1 MAITVYNLRKWYK
14 MLTGKNILHV
24 NQGMGQ
30 CFSPGRVNGYF
41 NDLTE
46 KVLKEPELLH
56 TKKLPVVKAESGE
69 NITFPVAIFQYGLGA
84 YDLFLQTGR
93 NEYLDKFNQCVKWAM
108 ENQLENGAWNN
119 FFFMF
124 PKQPYGAMCQG
135 ESVSLLL
142 RAFENTGDTIYF
154 NAAKRAIDF
163 MLTAVENGD
172 TAKYMG
178 DDLVLLECTHKPA
191 VLNGWIF
198 ALFGLYDF
206 TLVSDDKEYYT
217 LLERTLKTLKKTLPR
232 FDCGYWSMYDDGGMI
247 ASPFYHSLHIAQM
260 EALYKITGNALFE
273 QYRQRWLKDRS
284 SKLKKARAFL
294 KKAYQKTVEK
304 SA

>member
-93 NEYLDKFNQCVKWAM
+93 NEYLDKFNQ
-108 ENQLENGAWNN
+108 
-119 FFFMF
+119 
-124 PKQPYGAMCQG
+124 
-135 ESVSLLL
+135 
-142 RAFENTGDTIYF
+142 
-154 NAAKRAIDF
+154 
-163 MLTAVENGD
+163 
-172 TAKYMG
+172 
-178 DDLVLLECTHKPA
+178 
-191 VLNGWIF
+191 
-198 ALFGLYDF
+198 
-206 TLVSDDKEYYT
+206 
-217 LLERTLKTLKKTLPR
+217 
-232 FDCGYWSMYDDGGMI
+232 
-247 ASPFYHSLHIAQM
+247 
-260 EALYKITGNALFE
+260 
-273 QYRQRWLKDRS
+273 
-284 SKLKKARAFL
+284 
-294 KKAYQKTVEK
+294 
-304 SA
+304 